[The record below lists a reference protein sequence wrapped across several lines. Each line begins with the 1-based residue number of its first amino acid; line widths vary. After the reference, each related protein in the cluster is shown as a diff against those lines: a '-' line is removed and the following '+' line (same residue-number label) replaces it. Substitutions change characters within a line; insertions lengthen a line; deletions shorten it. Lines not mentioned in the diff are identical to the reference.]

1 MYKTSSIEQMLN
13 HRPTYMHVCLFNP
26 KGLLKPINQVKG
38 LKGKE
43 NTMQFVDWPKI
54 NSTNKSKDAVSLKL
68 NFTFLKEDNL

>member
-1 MYKTSSIEQMLN
+1 ML
-13 HRPTYMHVCLFNP
+13 NP